1 MSLESML
8 DAEQMERWSCLCSEE
23 AEEESVY
30 ADDAEDIGY
39 GKVQQERIERNW
51 E

>member
-8 DAEQMERWSCLCSEE
+8 DAEQMERWSCLGPEDV
-23 AEEESVY
+23 EEESLY